1 MLYKFQKTIDL
12 HEKHPRGIKNTSTVH
27 HCTNDDLHTTV
38 QRNEFNL
45 LNKPWLDRSNDPS
58 GQEKMDQINIE
69 KNKLQSANELGE
81 LFRCNTKNQ
90 YSTS

>member
-1 MLYKFQKTIDL
+1 MLYKFQKTIDRY
-12 HEKHPRGIKNTSTVH
+12 EKHPRGTKNTSTVH

-58 GQEKMDQINIE
+58 EQEK
-69 KNKLQSANELGE
+69 KW
-81 LFRCNTKNQ
+81 TK
-90 YSTS
+90 STSKKINYNHPTS